1 MDDFFEID
9 QNKKTVKTLD
19 LDDFSLSDLEIY
31 ISELKAEIKRVE
43 EDIKKKI
50 SLKDE
55 ANKHFK

>member
-43 EDIKKKI
+43 EDIKRKI